1 METGISEE
9 LDYGWSPRF
18 SPDGDEVAYARQVQP
33 LTGQRALAATLAGNE
48 VVVRGRK
55 TNDVTVWATPSRDH
69 HLFVKRWVDGDTL
82 LAEDHAAV
90 NGAWS
95 GRLKTFFVTRPQR
108 TLAPSTAVEYEVR
121 RRDEGG
127 RALVRISSAGESLVA
142 TYPASSQSFIEEV
155 VVRNRKF
162 VTIIDEAWWV
172 GDTVSGKLTK
182 RGAAPLPNDAYD
194 PLVFFSP
201 NGEWILFAEG
211 PGFSDVYISRL
222 LSKHARRVWSG
233 PGQLKFAAWSPDS
246 RHIALIVSRVGE
258 NDPTTSYAGDE
269 LLVFEF
275 PARPASTE
283 VAPYVKVK

>member
-1 METGISEE
+1 MALIERSYWPDGGDANNYPPEVDDALRVRARAEPRFQDPRVKILAMETGISEE

-18 SPDGDEVAYARQVQP
+18 SPDGDELAYARQVQP
-33 LTGQRALAATLAGNE
+33 LTGQRTLAATLAGNE

-82 LAEDHAAV
+82 LAEDHAAA
-90 NGAWS
+90 NG
-95 GRLKTFFVTRPQR
+95 
-108 TLAPSTAVEYEVR
+108 
-121 RRDEGG
+121 
-127 RALVRISSAGESLVA
+127 
-142 TYPASSQSFIEEV
+142 
-155 VVRNRKF
+155 
-162 VTIIDEAWWV
+162 WV

-182 RGAAPLPNDAYD
+182 RGAAPLSNDAYD

-201 NGEWILFAEG
+201 NGEWILFTEG

-222 LSKHARRVWSG
+222 LSRHARRVWSG
-233 PGQLKFAAWSPDS
+233 PGQLKLAAWSPDS

-258 NDPTTSYAGDE
+258 NDPSTSYAGDE

-275 PARPASTE
+275 PARPASTD
-283 VAPYVKVK
+283 VAPYVKMK